1 MSEEHKE
8 FITRRIRKDFNSMS
22 IDSCDFCYQL
32 ESICSEM
39 EQLETTMTCLKGLID
54 WCEIFLNNDVE
65 EKDCAR
71 LKQAY
76 GLLDMVHDS
85 YKTNY

>member
-8 FITRRIRKDFNSMS
+8 FITKRIRKDFYSMS
-22 IDSCDFCYQL
+22 IDNCDFCYQL
-32 ESICSEM
+32 ESICGEM
-39 EQLETTMTCLKGLID
+39 EQLETTMTCLQGLIG
-54 WCEIFLNNDVE
+54 WCEMFFNNEVE
-65 EKDCAR
+65 AKDYAL

-76 GLLDMVHDS
+76 NLLDMVHDS